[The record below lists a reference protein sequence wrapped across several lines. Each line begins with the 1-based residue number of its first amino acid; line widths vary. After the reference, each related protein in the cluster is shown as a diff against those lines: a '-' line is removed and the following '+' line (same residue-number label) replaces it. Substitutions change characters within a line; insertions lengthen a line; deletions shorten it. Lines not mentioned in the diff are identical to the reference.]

1 MREITVKDFSKF
13 IKSHSQVTFSDRL
26 GKRQV
31 NIPIGLTHKIKTLQ
45 PSDFRLQIF
54 TTWSFPKR
62 GNWATHKGN
71 YRGNWAPEIPRNL
84 IERYSQQGDLV
95 LDQMCGSG
103 TTLVECKL
111 TGRDGIGV
119 DINRNAL
126 MIARDRLN
134 FGYNTI
140 DGSIQKTKQQTF
152 FNIKFSVIVL
162 G

>member
-1 MREITVKDFSKF
+1 MPSKPKSMREITVKDFSKF

-84 IERYSQQGDLV
+84 ILRYSEPEDTV

-103 TTLVECKL
+103 TTLVESL
-111 TGRDGIGV
+111 VRFGAAPVAAAVPTSTGGH
-119 DINRNAL
+119 
-126 MIARDRLN
+126 
-134 FGYNTI
+134 
-140 DGSIQKTKQQTF
+140 
-152 FNIKFSVIVL
+152 L
-162 G
+162 GDYGTASSEPASL